1 MMRVKGKIHTEVEV
15 DNKQITIDSLY
26 ILLEK
31 VLRYSNKYDYFLK
44 GEDGIVHGYW
54 EDGWGHYERTVH
66 EPIEF
71 LNDYTS
77 KDLFEILKVKKLIEK
92 DL

>member
-1 MMRVKGKIHTEVEV
+1 MLVKGKIHTEVEV
-15 DNKQITIDSLY
+15 DNKQITIDSLN

-31 VLRYSNKYDYFLK
+31 IVNYPQKYDYFLK
-44 GEDGIVHGYW
+44 AKDDTVHGYW
-54 EDGWGHYERTVH
+54 EDGWGHYEKTVH

-77 KDLFEILKVKKLIEK
+77 KDLFEILKVIKLIEK